1 MFKKSGLHTLPNTLD
16 QTNKSIE
23 HIEIILRVPELKP
36 HNPLPL
42 IEKKTRKNSKEKSFA
57 GRKKSYWRKLSSRY
71 YIIPPFLIVV
81 QIPFGRVLN

>member
-42 IEKKTRKNSKEKSFA
+42 IEKKNEKELKREKFCRA
-57 GRKKSYWRKLSSRY
+57 EKILLAK
-71 YIIPPFLIVV
+71 VE
-81 QIPFGRVLN
+81 Q